1 MTPWPLLLALALA
14 SGLCAPALHAAT
26 WTVAPGQ
33 SLQEALNRAVDGDVI
48 EIAAGQ
54 HHGQVGVVLQRR
66 LTLRGVGG
74 RPVLHADGQHAEG
87 KAMLVVRDGD
97 VHIDN
102 IEFRGVRVAD
112 GNGAGIR
119 FERGRLQVTRCAFV
133 DNQNGILTGNVATA
147 ELTVQDSEF
156 AQAPAGTSL
165 PHLLYVGRIA
175 RFTLTGSH
183 FSGGHHGHLVKSRA
197 LENRILYNRL
207 DDRPAG
213 QASYEL
219 EFPHGGLAWVVGN
232 VLAQSGGTS
241 NATVL
246 AFGAEGSPDGRAQ
259 GLVLSHNT
267 FISEGLKPALFVRVH
282 EAKLGVAVPQRVLN
296 NLFVGLG
303 LADVDWGSAAQGNFA
318 LPAGVLLTDATG
330 LPRLAAD
337 SWLRGRAVEAG
348 MAQGQAVQPMAE
360 FVSPTGTRPL
370 APRSIWAPGAFQD

>member
-1 MTPWPLLLALALA
+1 MTRWPLLLALALA
-14 SGLCAPALHAAT
+14 SGLCAPGLHAAT
-26 WTVAPGQ
+26 LNVVPGQ
-33 SLQEALNRAVDGDVI
+33 SLQDALQRAADGDVI
-48 EIAAGQ
+48 EIAAGD
-54 HHGQVGVVLQRR
+54 HHGQVGLIWQRR

-74 RPVLHADGQHAEG
+74 RPVLHADGRHAEG

-102 IEFRGVRVAD
+102 IEFRGARVPD

-119 FERGRLQVTRCAFV
+119 FERGRLQVTRCAFI

-165 PHLLYVGRIA
+165 PHLLYVGRTA
-175 RFTLTGSH
+175 RFMLTGSH
-183 FSGGHHGHLVKSRA
+183 FSGGHQGHLVKSRA
-197 LENRILYNRL
+197 RENRIFYNRL

-232 VLAQSGGTS
+232 VLAQSGNTS
-241 NATVL
+241 NPTLL

-259 GLVLSHNT
+259 GLYLSHNT
-267 FISEGLKPALFVRVH
+267 FISEGLKPAFFVRVH
-282 EAKLGVAVPQRVLN
+282 EARLGAAVPQRVLN

-318 LPAGVLLTDATG
+318 LPTAALAPDAAG

-337 SWLRGRAVEAG
+337 SWLRGHAVAAG
-348 MAQGQAVQPMAE
+348 AAQGETLRPDAE
-360 FVSPTGTRPL
+360 FASPTGTRPL
-370 APRSIWAPGAFQD
+370 APRSRWAPGAYQD